1 MEIKPIRRT
10 SISDQVCMQIKQ
22 LILDKDWKPGEK
34 IPSETELAEL
44 FGVSRVSVREAILKL
59 NAIGL
64 LESRFSGGN
73 YVREVGADIYLNA
86 IIPAVYVSSN
96 SLLEVLE
103 FRQVM
108 EAKVAGLAARKAKPE
123 DVERLEEIHR
133 DMVKEAGNLEGF
145 SEADLR
151 FHIELARITQNSLL
165 VACMELIRD
174 VLGENMQKLVAQRG
188 YDSGINGH
196 GEILEAIRENDE
208 WKAIRLMDSHMAD
221 ICKTFVSLSEENVCS
236 NKDEAE
242 EK

>member
-10 SISDQVCMQIKQ
+10 SISDQVSMQIKQ
-22 LILDKDWKPGEK
+22 LILDKDWKPGER

-44 FGVSRVSVREAILKL
+44 FGVSRVSVREALLKL

-86 IIPAVYVSSN
+86 IIPAAYVSSN
-96 SLLEVLE
+96 SLLELLE

-108 EAKVAGLAARKAKPE
+108 EAKQAGLAARKAKPE
-123 DVERLEEIHR
+123 DVARLEEIHK
-133 DMVKEAGNLEGF
+133 DMVKNAGNLEAF

-151 FHIELARITQNSLL
+151 LHIELARITQNSLL

-188 YDSGINGH
+188 YESGINDH
-196 GEILEAIRENDE
+196 RQILAAIRENDE
-208 WKAIRLMDSHMAD
+208 RRAIQVMDDHVAD
-221 ICKTFVSLSEENVCS
+221 ICKSYMRVLEGD
-236 NKDEAE
+236 K
-242 EK
+242 KQ

>member
-10 SISDQVCMQIKQ
+10 SISDQVSMQIKQ
-22 LILDKDWKPGEK
+22 LILDKDWKPGER

-44 FGVSRVSVREAILKL
+44 FGGSRVSVREALLKL

-86 IIPAVYVSSN
+86 IIPAAYVSSN
-96 SLLEVLE
+96 SLLELLE

-108 EAKVAGLAARKAKPE
+108 EAKQAGLAARKAKPE
-123 DVERLEEIHR
+123 DVARLEEIHK
-133 DMVKEAGNLEGF
+133 DMVKNAGNLEAF

-188 YDSGINGH
+188 YESGINDH
-196 GEILEAIRENDE
+196 RQILAAIRENDE
-208 WKAIRLMDSHMAD
+208 RRAIQVMDDHVAD
-221 ICKTFVSLSEENVCS
+221 ICKSYMRVLEGD
-236 NKDEAE
+236 K
-242 EK
+242 KQ

>member
-10 SISDQVCMQIKQ
+10 SISDQVSMQIKQ
-22 LILDKDWKPGEK
+22 LILDKDWKPGER

-44 FGVSRVSVREAILKL
+44 FGVSRVSVREALLKL

-86 IIPAVYVSSN
+86 IIPAAYVSSN
-96 SLLEVLE
+96 SLLELLE

-108 EAKVAGLAARKAKPE
+108 EAKQAGLAARKAKPG
-123 DVERLEEIHR
+123 DVARLEEIHK
-133 DMVKEAGNLEGF
+133 DMVKNAGNLEAF

-188 YDSGINGH
+188 YESGINDH
-196 GEILEAIRENDE
+196 RQILAAIRENDE
-208 WKAIRLMDSHMAD
+208 RRAIQVMDDHVAD
-221 ICKTFVSLSEENVCS
+221 ICKSYMRVLEGD
-236 NKDEAE
+236 K
-242 EK
+242 KQ

>member
-10 SISDQVCMQIKQ
+10 SISDQVSMQIKQ
-22 LILDKDWKPGEK
+22 LILDKDWKPGER

-44 FGVSRVSVREAILKL
+44 FGVSRVSVREALLKL

-64 LESRFSGGN
+64 LESRFFFFF

-86 IIPAVYVSSN
+86 IIPAAFVSSN
-96 SLLEVLE
+96 SLLELLE

-108 EAKVAGLAARKAKPE
+108 EAKQAGLAARKAKPE
-123 DVERLEEIHR
+123 DVARLEEIHK
-133 DMVKEAGNLEGF
+133 DMVKNAGNLEAF

-188 YDSGINGH
+188 YESGINDH
-196 GEILEAIRENDE
+196 RQILAAIRENDE
-208 WKAIRLMDSHMAD
+208 RRAIQVMDDHVAD
-221 ICKTFVSLSEENVCS
+221 ICKSYMRVLEGD
-236 NKDEAE
+236 K
-242 EK
+242 KQ

>member
-10 SISDQVCMQIKQ
+10 SISDQVSMQIKQ
-22 LILDKDWKPGEK
+22 LILDKNWKPGER

-44 FGVSRVSVREAILKL
+44 FGVSRVSVREALLKL

-73 YVREVGADIYLNA
+73 YVREVGADIFLNA
-86 IIPAVYVSSN
+86 IIPTVYVSSN
-96 SLLEVLE
+96 SLLDVLE

-108 EAKVAGLAARKAKPE
+108 EAKQAGLAARKAKPE
-123 DVERLEEIHR
+123 DIKRLEEIHQ
-133 DMVKEAGNLEGF
+133 DMVKKAGDVEAF

-188 YDSGINGH
+188 YESGVNDH
-196 GEILEAIRENDE
+196 RQILEAIRENDE
-208 WKAIRLMDSHMAD
+208 QKATRLMDSHVAD
-221 ICKTFVSLSEENVCS
+221 ICRTFARLTEETASL
-236 NKDEAE
+236 
-242 EK
+242 EKAGEKE

>member
-10 SISDQVCMQIKQ
+10 SISDQVSMQSKQ
-22 LILDKDWKPGEK
+22 LILDKDWKPGER

-44 FGVSRVSVREAILKL
+44 FGVSRVSVREALLKL

-86 IIPAVYVSSN
+86 IIPAAYVSSN
-96 SLLEVLE
+96 SLLELLE

-108 EAKVAGLAARKAKPE
+108 EAKQAGLAARKAKPE
-123 DVERLEEIHR
+123 DVARLEEIHK
-133 DMVKEAGNLEGF
+133 DMVKNAGNLEAF

-188 YDSGINGH
+188 YESGINDH
-196 GEILEAIRENDE
+196 RQILAAIRENDE
-208 WKAIRLMDSHMAD
+208 RRAIQVMDDHVAD
-221 ICKTFVSLSEENVCS
+221 ICKSYMRVLEGD
-236 NKDEAE
+236 K
-242 EK
+242 KQ

>member
-1 MEIKPIRRT
+1 
-10 SISDQVCMQIKQ
+10 MQIKQ
-22 LILDKDWKPGEK
+22 LILDKDWKPGER

-44 FGVSRVSVREAILKL
+44 FGVSRVSVREALLKL

-86 IIPAVYVSSN
+86 IIPAAYVSSN
-96 SLLEVLE
+96 SLLELLE

-108 EAKVAGLAARKAKPE
+108 EAKQAGLAARKAKPE
-123 DVERLEEIHR
+123 DVARLEEIHK
-133 DMVKEAGNLEGF
+133 DMVKNAGNLEAF

-188 YDSGINGH
+188 YESGINDH
-196 GEILEAIRENDE
+196 RQILAAIRENDE
-208 WKAIRLMDSHMAD
+208 RRAIQVMDDHVAD
-221 ICKTFVSLSEENVCS
+221 ICKSYMRVLEGD
-236 NKDEAE
+236 K
-242 EK
+242 KQ

>member
-10 SISDQVCMQIKQ
+10 SISDQVSMQIKQ
-22 LILDKDWKPGEK
+22 LILDKDWKPGER

-44 FGVSRVSVREAILKL
+44 FGVSRVSVREALLKL

-86 IIPAVYVSSN
+86 IIPAAYVSSN
-96 SLLEVLE
+96 SLLELLE

-108 EAKVAGLAARKAKPE
+108 EAKQAGLAARKAKPE
-123 DVERLEEIHR
+123 DVARLEEIHK
-133 DMVKEAGNLEGF
+133 DMVKNAGNLEAF

-188 YDSGINGH
+188 YESGINDH
-196 GEILEAIRENDE
+196 RQILAAIRENYE
-208 WKAIRLMDSHMAD
+208 RRAIQVMDDHVAD
-221 ICKTFVSLSEENVCS
+221 ICKSYMRVLEGD
-236 NKDEAE
+236 K
-242 EK
+242 KQ

>member
-10 SISDQVCMQIKQ
+10 SISDQVSMQIKQ
-22 LILDKDWKPGEK
+22 LILDKDWKPGER

-44 FGVSRVSVREAILKL
+44 FGVSRVSVREALLKL

-86 IIPAVYVSSN
+86 IIPAAYVSSN
-96 SLLEVLE
+96 SLLELLE

-108 EAKVAGLAARKAKPE
+108 EAKQAGLAARKAKPE
-123 DVERLEEIHR
+123 DVARLEEIHK
-133 DMVKEAGNLEGF
+133 DMVKNAGNL
-145 SEADLR
+145 EADLR

-188 YDSGINGH
+188 YESGINDH
-196 GEILEAIRENDE
+196 RQILAAIRENDE
-208 WKAIRLMDSHMAD
+208 RRAIQVMDDHVAD
-221 ICKTFVSLSEENVCS
+221 ICKSYMRVLEGD
-236 NKDEAE
+236 K
-242 EK
+242 KQ

>member
-10 SISDQVCMQIKQ
+10 SISDQVSMQIKQ
-22 LILDKDWKPGEK
+22 LILDKDWKPGER

-44 FGVSRVSVREAILKL
+44 FGVSRVSVREALLKL

-86 IIPAVYVSSN
+86 IIPAAYVSSN
-96 SLLEVLE
+96 SLLELLE

-108 EAKVAGLAARKAKPE
+108 EAKQAGLAARKAKPE
-123 DVERLEEIHR
+123 DVARLEEIHK
-133 DMVKEAGNLEGF
+133 DMVKNAGNLEAF

-174 VLGENMQKLVAQRG
+174 VLGENMHKLVAQRG
-188 YDSGINGH
+188 YESGINDH
-196 GEILEAIRENDE
+196 RQILAAIRENDE
-208 WKAIRLMDSHMAD
+208 RRAIQVMDDHVAD
-221 ICKTFVSLSEENVCS
+221 ICKSYMRVLEGD
-236 NKDEAE
+236 K
-242 EK
+242 KQ

>member
-10 SISDQVCMQIKQ
+10 SISDQVSMQIKQ
-22 LILDKDWKPGEK
+22 LILDKDWKPGER

-44 FGVSRVSVREAILKL
+44 FGVSRVSVREALLKL

-86 IIPAVYVSSN
+86 IIPAAYVSSN
-96 SLLEVLE
+96 SLLELLE

-108 EAKVAGLAARKAKPE
+108 EAKQAGLAARKAKPE
-123 DVERLEEIHR
+123 DVARLEEIHK
-133 DMVKEAGNLEGF
+133 DMVKNAGNLEAF

-174 VLGENMQKLVAQRG
+174 VQGENMQKLVAQRG
-188 YDSGINGH
+188 YESGINDH
-196 GEILEAIRENDE
+196 RQILAAIRENDE
-208 WKAIRLMDSHMAD
+208 RRAIQVMDDHVAD
-221 ICKTFVSLSEENVCS
+221 ICKSYMRVLEGD
-236 NKDEAE
+236 K
-242 EK
+242 KQ

>member
-10 SISDQVCMQIKQ
+10 SISDQVSMQIKQ
-22 LILDKDWKPGEK
+22 LILDKDWKPGER

-44 FGVSRVSVREAILKL
+44 FGVSRASVREALLKL

-86 IIPAVYVSSN
+86 IIPAAYVSSN
-96 SLLEVLE
+96 SLLELLE

-108 EAKVAGLAARKAKPE
+108 EAKQAGLAARKAKPE
-123 DVERLEEIHR
+123 DVARLEEIHK
-133 DMVKEAGNLEGF
+133 DMVKNAGNLEAF

-188 YDSGINGH
+188 YESGINDH
-196 GEILEAIRENDE
+196 RQILAAIRENDE
-208 WKAIRLMDSHMAD
+208 RRAIQVMDDHVAD
-221 ICKTFVSLSEENVCS
+221 ICKSYMRVLEGD
-236 NKDEAE
+236 K
-242 EK
+242 KQ

>member
-10 SISDQVCMQIKQ
+10 SISDQVSMQIKQ
-22 LILDKDWKPGEK
+22 LILDKDWKPGER

-44 FGVSRVSVREAILKL
+44 FGVSRVSVREALLKL

-73 YVREVGADIYLNA
+73 YVREVGADFYLNA
-86 IIPAVYVSSN
+86 IIPAAYVSSN
-96 SLLEVLE
+96 SLLELLE

-108 EAKVAGLAARKAKPE
+108 EAKQAGLAARKAKPE
-123 DVERLEEIHR
+123 DVARLEEIHK
-133 DMVKEAGNLEGF
+133 DMVKNAGNLEAF

-188 YDSGINGH
+188 YESGINDH
-196 GEILEAIRENDE
+196 RQILAAIRENDE
-208 WKAIRLMDSHMAD
+208 RRAIQVMDDHVAD
-221 ICKTFVSLSEENVCS
+221 ICKSYMRVLEGD
-236 NKDEAE
+236 K
-242 EK
+242 KQ

>member
-44 FGVSRVSVREAILKL
+44 FGVSRVSVREALLKL
-59 NAIGL
+59 SAIGL

-73 YVREVGADIYLNA
+73 YVRELGADIYLNA
-86 IIPAVYVSSN
+86 IIPTAYVSSN

-108 EAKVAGLAARKAKPE
+108 EAKVAGLAARKATPE
-123 DVERLEEIHR
+123 DVERLEAIQQE
-133 DMVKEAGNLEGF
+133 MVREAGSLETF

-174 VLGENMQKLVAQRG
+174 VLGENMQKLVSQRG
-188 YDSGINGH
+188 YDSGINDH
-196 GEILEAIRENDE
+196 RQILEAIRENDE
-208 WKAIRLMDSHMAD
+208 RKATLLMDSHMAD
-221 ICKTFVSLSEENVCS
+221 ICKTFIRISKEDKAL
-236 NKDEAE
+236 DETKKKE
-242 EK
+242 

>member
-10 SISDQVCMQIKQ
+10 SISDQVSMQIKQ
-22 LILDKDWKPGEK
+22 LILDKDWKPGER

-44 FGVSRVSVREAILKL
+44 FGVSRVSVREALLKL

-86 IIPAVYVSSN
+86 IIPAAYVSSN
-96 SLLEVLE
+96 SLLELLE

-108 EAKVAGLAARKAKPE
+108 EAKQAGLAARKAKPE
-123 DVERLEEIHR
+123 DVARLEEIHK
-133 DMVKEAGNLEGF
+133 DMVKNAGNLEAF

-188 YDSGINGH
+188 YESGINDH
-196 GEILEAIRENDE
+196 RQILAAIRENDE
-208 WKAIRLMDSHMAD
+208 RRAIQVMDDHVAD
-221 ICKTFVSLSEENVCS
+221 ICKSYMRVLEGD
-236 NKDEAE
+236 K
-242 EK
+242 KQ

>member
-10 SISDQVCMQIKQ
+10 SISDQVSMQIKQ
-22 LILDKDWKPGEK
+22 LILDKDWKPGER

-44 FGVSRVSVREAILKL
+44 FGVSRVSVREALLKL

-86 IIPAVYVSSN
+86 IIPAAYVSSN
-96 SLLEVLE
+96 SLLELLE

-108 EAKVAGLAARKAKPE
+108 EAKQAGLAARKAKPE
-123 DVERLEEIHR
+123 DVARLEKIHK
-133 DMVKEAGNLEGF
+133 DMVKNAGNLEAF

-188 YDSGINGH
+188 YESGINDH
-196 GEILEAIRENDE
+196 RQILAAIRENDE
-208 WKAIRLMDSHMAD
+208 RRAIQVMDDHVAD
-221 ICKTFVSLSEENVCS
+221 ICKSYMRVLEGD
-236 NKDEAE
+236 K
-242 EK
+242 KQ

>member
-10 SISDQVCMQIKQ
+10 SISDQVSMQIKQ
-22 LILDKDWKPGEK
+22 LILDKDWKPGER

-44 FGVSRVSVREAILKL
+44 FGVSRVSVREALLKL
-59 NAIGL
+59 TAIGL
-64 LESRFSGGN
+64 LESRFSGGI

-86 IIPAVYVSSN
+86 IIPAAYVSSN
-96 SLLEVLE
+96 SLLELLE

-108 EAKVAGLAARKAKPE
+108 EAKQAGLAARKAKPE
-123 DVERLEEIHR
+123 DVARLEEIHK
-133 DMVKEAGNLEGF
+133 DMVKNAGNLEAF

-188 YDSGINGH
+188 YESGINDH
-196 GEILEAIRENDE
+196 RQILAAIRENDE
-208 WKAIRLMDSHMAD
+208 RRAIQVMDDHVAD
-221 ICKTFVSLSEENVCS
+221 ICKSYMRVLEGD
-236 NKDEAE
+236 K
-242 EK
+242 KQ

>member
-10 SISDQVCMQIKQ
+10 SISDQVSMQIKQ
-22 LILDKDWKPGEK
+22 LILDKDWKPGER

-44 FGVSRVSVREAILKL
+44 FGVSRVSVREALLKL

-86 IIPAVYVSSN
+86 IIPAAYVSSN
-96 SLLEVLE
+96 SLLELLE

-108 EAKVAGLAARKAKPE
+108 EATQAGLAARKAKPE
-123 DVERLEEIHR
+123 DVARLEEIHK
-133 DMVKEAGNLEGF
+133 DMVKNAGNLEAF

-188 YDSGINGH
+188 YESGINDH
-196 GEILEAIRENDE
+196 RQILAAIRENDE
-208 WKAIRLMDSHMAD
+208 RRAIQVMDDHVAD
-221 ICKTFVSLSEENVCS
+221 ICKSYMRVLEGD
-236 NKDEAE
+236 K
-242 EK
+242 KQ

>member
-10 SISDQVCMQIKQ
+10 SISDQVSMQIKQ
-22 LILDKDWKPGEK
+22 LILDKDWKPGER

-44 FGVSRVSVREAILKL
+44 FGVSRVSVREALLKL

-86 IIPAVYVSSN
+86 IIPAAYVSSN
-96 SLLEVLE
+96 SLLELLE

-108 EAKVAGLAARKAKPE
+108 EAKQAGLAARKAKPE
-123 DVERLEEIHR
+123 DVARLEEIHK
-133 DMVKEAGNLEGF
+133 DMVKNAGNLEAF

-188 YDSGINGH
+188 YESGINDH
-196 GEILEAIRENDE
+196 RQILVAIRENDE
-208 WKAIRLMDSHMAD
+208 RRAIQVMDDHVAD
-221 ICKTFVSLSEENVCS
+221 ICKSYMRVLEGD
-236 NKDEAE
+236 K
-242 EK
+242 KQ

>member
-10 SISDQVCMQIKQ
+10 SISDQVSMQIKQ
-22 LILDKDWKPGEK
+22 LILDKDWKPGER

-44 FGVSRVSVREAILKL
+44 FGVSRVSVREALLKL

-86 IIPAVYVSSN
+86 IIPAAYVSSN
-96 SLLEVLE
+96 SLLELLE

-108 EAKVAGLAARKAKPE
+108 EAKQAGLAARKAKPE
-123 DVERLEEIHR
+123 DVARLEEIHK
-133 DMVKEAGNLEGF
+133 DMVKNAGNLEAF

-188 YDSGINGH
+188 YESGINDH
-196 GEILEAIRENDE
+196 RQILAAIRENDE
-208 WKAIRLMDSHMAD
+208 RRAIQVMDDHVAD
-221 ICKTFVSLSEENVCS
+221 ICKSYLRVLEGD
-236 NKDEAE
+236 K
-242 EK
+242 KQ

>member
-10 SISDQVCMQIKQ
+10 SISDQVSMQIKQ
-22 LILDKDWKPGEK
+22 MILDKDWKPGER

-44 FGVSRVSVREAILKL
+44 FGVSRVSVREALLKL

-86 IIPAVYVSSN
+86 IIPAAYVSSN
-96 SLLEVLE
+96 SLLELLE

-108 EAKVAGLAARKAKPE
+108 EAKQAGLAARKAKPE
-123 DVERLEEIHR
+123 DVARLEEIHK
-133 DMVKEAGNLEGF
+133 DMVKNAGNLEAF

-188 YDSGINGH
+188 YESGINDH
-196 GEILEAIRENDE
+196 RQILAAIRENDE
-208 WKAIRLMDSHMAD
+208 RRAIQVMDDHVAD
-221 ICKTFVSLSEENVCS
+221 ICKSYMRVLEGD
-236 NKDEAE
+236 K
-242 EK
+242 KQ